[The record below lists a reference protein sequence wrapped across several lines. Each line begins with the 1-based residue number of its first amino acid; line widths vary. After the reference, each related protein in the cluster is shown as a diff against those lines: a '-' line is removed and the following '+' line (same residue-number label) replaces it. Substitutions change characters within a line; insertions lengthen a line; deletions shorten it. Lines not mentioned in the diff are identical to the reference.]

1 MKKTMIK
8 RTLTVIFVIALV
20 IAVYSPPA
28 YCTSP
33 TPSPTA
39 TVSPSATATATA
51 TPPPEDST
59 APDGS
64 GEPSQTASGFPLQI
78 GSSGSQVIRVQIRLR
93 DLGFFNFRP
102 TGNYYNKTDAAVRDF
117 QKNNGLD
124 IDGDIGEQTYQKLFT
139 NTGLTRMP
147 INPSAIPDSGDPL
160 IGNPQGYG
168 ELGDWATI
176 NTEFTSTAKVTDF
189 NNPTISFNVT
199 RTGGTNLATV
209 EVSTAADY
217 AKFLECFGGSPS
229 WEKRSVLV
237 TIGSKNYAA
246 SLFGNPSGEDKLSSN
261 EMQGHTTLY
270 FFGSATDVSG
280 FIDKE
285 DLWMV
290 MRAAGKSVQNDRPIY
305 DYCPEKYQ

>member
-8 RTLTVIFVIALV
+8 RTLTIIFVVALI

-39 TVSPSATATATA
+39 TA
-51 TPPPEDST
+51 TPAPTTTST
-59 APDGS
+59 ANPTPENSSQTTDN
-64 GEPSQTASGFPLQI
+64 GEPSQTTSVFPLQI
-78 GSSGSQVIRVQIRLR
+78 GSSGSQVIRIQIRLR

-102 TGNYYNKTDAAVRDF
+102 TGNYYNKTDSAVRDF

-124 IDGDIGEQTYQKLFT
+124 VDGDIGAQTYQKLFT
-139 NTGLTRMP
+139 NAGLTRMP

-160 IGNPQGYG
+160 IGSPQGYG

-217 AKFLECFGGSPS
+217 AKFLDCFGGSPS

-237 TIGSKNYAA
+237 NIGSKTYAA
-246 SLFGNPSGEDKLSSN
+246 SLFGNPSGEDKLFSN
-261 EMQGHTTLY
+261 QMSGHTTLY

-290 MRAAGKSVQNDRPIY
+290 MRAAGKPAQTDRSIY
-305 DYCPEKYQ
+305 DYCPGKYQ